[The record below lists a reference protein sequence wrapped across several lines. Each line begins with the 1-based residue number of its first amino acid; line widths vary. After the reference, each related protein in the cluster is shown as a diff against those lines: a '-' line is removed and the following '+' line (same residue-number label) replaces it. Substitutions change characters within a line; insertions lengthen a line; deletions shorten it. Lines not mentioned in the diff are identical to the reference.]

1 VADGVVRETSAATT
15 GLVVRFVRG
24 RGGPDAV
31 ADLLARAGVDAGADE
46 LCDPSRWFSYAD
58 RIRLFQAMVDVLEDE
73 EAPYELGATAARS
86 GLNPS
91 VVLAVRAFGSPRQV
105 FQQLPRAVSKF
116 TTTSTMRVRSSSAT
130 RATIDYELH
139 DGYEHSRLDCRYAQ
153 GLIAAVPTVFGLPP
167 AKVVHDRCESDGHP
181 VCTYEV
187 SWERRTRRPWRRR
200 SAQRTELRA
209 LREQLAALQ
218 SAASDLTSSDDLTV
232 ALERIV
238 ARAGAAVLAPAYLCV
253 VTAPEG
259 GDLLVHHAGLD
270 PEAAE
275 EATSTL
281 RAGRPLSNA
290 VVVPVATARRHHGH
304 LAAIYPSGQIGIHG
318 DRQLLGAYARHAGAA
333 LDQLWAFDALRRDG
347 SRARS
352 LLQLAHELAATDD
365 AGEVAELVVT
375 ALLEIVDCPRATVLR
390 WDPDQGELRAVAT
403 AGSIRDDER
412 EALLGTGIRPDDTPE
427 LVEMLARRVPTVLD
441 AAEVSPVLQHLLDA
455 VGVDRLVAVPL
466 TAGDTLLGVATVGWP
481 RGSGPEVVA
490 EDTVERLQGVAEQ
503 AAAALHNARLLEE
516 VRHRSLHDA
525 LTGLPNRLRFGAEL
539 DARLRDRGAAATAV
553 LYGDLDGFKPVNDEF
568 GHAAGDELLRQVAA
582 RLSGAVRPGDLVARL
597 SGDEF
602 AIVVE
607 VADLLAATSL
617 AERVVDA
624 LATPYRVDGRDLRVT
639 VSIGIALHDGPGGDG
654 DRLLRSADAA
664 MYVAKQRG
672 RNQVVAAGS
681 VVPVASGSLGDELAT
696 AIADGEVRAHY
707 QPVVELVADVGSSC
721 EVTGVEALARWHH
734 PRLGTLAPAAFLP
747 LAEQRG
753 LVVDLDLAVLRDA
766 CRSFAAA
773 LVDRGAGAPARHLA
787 VNVSAVTLLDER
799 LLTVVREAR
808 GACDL
813 APGQLVLE
821 VTENRSLVDLPG
833 VVQRL
838 TELRRMGVRISL
850 DDFGTGYSTLTWLQG
865 LPIDQIKIDRSFVAP
880 LPQEPAAALVRGVV
894 ALGRELSL
902 EVVAEGVER
911 EDQLVALRAAGCRR
925 VQGYL
930 FGRPTHDLAAAL
942 CGPGV
947 AVARGA
953 RR

>member
-1 VADGVVRETSAATT
+1 VADGVTRETSAATT
-15 GLVVRFVRG
+15 GLVVRFVRA

-31 ADLLARAGVDAGADE
+31 DALLARSGVDATSDE

-58 RIRLFQAMVDVLEDE
+58 RIRLFEAMVEVLDDED
-73 EAPYELGATAARS
+73 APYELGASAARS

-116 TTTSTMRVRSSSAT
+116 TTTSTMRVRAASAT

-153 GLIAAVPTVFGLPP
+153 GLFAAVPTVFGLPQ
-167 AKVVHDRCESDGHP
+167 AKVVHGRCESDGHP
-181 VCTYEV
+181 VCSYEV
-187 SWERRTRRPWRRR
+187 SWDRRSRRPWRRR
-200 SAQRTELRA
+200 SAQGTELRA

-218 SAASDLTSSDDLTV
+218 SAASDLTGSDDLTV
-232 ALERIV
+232 AIERIV

-253 VTAPEG
+253 VSAPEG
-259 GDLLVHHAGLD
+259 GAALVHHAGLGS
-270 PEAAE
+270 EAAA
-275 EATSTL
+275 EATATL
-281 RAGRPLSNA
+281 RAGRPLPNA
-290 VVVPVATARRHHGH
+290 IVVPVATARRHHGH
-304 LAAIYPSGQIGIHG
+304 LAALYPSGQVGTHG
-318 DRQLLGAYARHAGAA
+318 DRQLLGAYARHAAAA
-333 LDQLWAFDALRRDG
+333 LDQLWAFDAVRRDG
-347 SRARS
+347 NRARS
-352 LLQLAHELAATDD
+352 LLHLAHELAATDD
-365 AGEVAELVVT
+365 AEEVAELVVA
-375 ALLEIVDCPRATVLR
+375 ALLDIIDCPRATVLR
-390 WDPDQGELRAVAT
+390 WDPDHGELRAVAT
-403 AGSIRDDER
+403 AGRMRDDER
-412 EALLGTGIRPDDTPE
+412 DAMFAARIRPDDTPE
-427 LVEMLARRVPTVLD
+427 LVEMLARRAPTTLEVT
-441 AAEVSPVLQHLLDA
+441 EVSPVLEHLLAA

-466 TAGDTLLGVATVGWP
+466 TAGGTLLGLATVGWT
-481 RGSGPEVVA
+481 RADGPEVVT

-539 DARLRDRGAAATAV
+539 DTRLCDRSDAGATAV
-553 LYGDLDGFKPVNDEF
+553 LYADLDGFKPVNDEF

-582 RLSGAVRPGDLVARL
+582 RLRGAVRPADVVARL

-602 AIVVE
+602 AVVVD
-607 VADLLAATSL
+607 VADLVAATTL
-617 AERVVDA
+617 AERVVDV
-624 LATPYRVDGRDLRVT
+624 LAAPYRVEGRDLRVT
-639 VSIGIALHDGPGGDG
+639 ASIGIALQDGPGGDG
-654 DRLLRSADAA
+654 DRLLRRADTA

-681 VVPVASGSLGDELAT
+681 AVPVASGSLGDELAT
-696 AIADGEVRAHY
+696 AIAHGEVRAHY
-707 QPVVELVADVGSSC
+707 QPVAELAVDGGSAP
-721 EVTGVEALARWHH
+721 EVTGVEALVRWHH

-753 LVVDLDLAVLRDA
+753 LVVDLDLVVLRDA
-766 CRSFAAA
+766 CRTFAAA
-773 LVDRGAGAPARHLA
+773 LADRSIEAARHLA
-787 VNVSAVTLLDER
+787 VNVSVVTLLDER
-799 LLTVVREAR
+799 LVAVVREAR
-808 GACDL
+808 GAFDL

-880 LPQEPAAALVRGVV
+880 LPQEPAAALVRGIV

-902 EVVAEGVER
+902 EVVAEEVER
-911 EDQLVALRAAGCRR
+911 EDQLAALHAAGCRR

-930 FGRPTHDLAAAL
+930 FGRPTPDLAAAL
-942 CGPGV
+942 
-947 AVARGA
+947 RGA
-953 RR
+953 GVTVGTPSVR